1 MSDADDRRAP
11 TPDFIT
17 IGHAVQDVVPGGWE
31 LGGTVTFAAVQAHRL
46 GRSVGI
52 VTRTAGDLELEKRLP
67 FARVVDAGSPVSTTF
82 ENVYHDGRREQRC
95 TDVAAAITP
104 DDVPPE
110 WRAAP
115 IVLLGPVFG
124 EVPPVLAAAFDAA
137 SIVGVSAQGWLRDRD
152 EGMRVRHV
160 AWNGDPY
167 WAGAD
172 VVFASEEDLDG
183 PGEEL
188 GRWTRDVPTV
198 VLTFASRGARI
209 YADGHWRS
217 MPAFPEQEVDATGA
231 GDTFAAAFLIR
242 LHESGDTGEAARFG
256 AAAASI
262 SVAGRGVAAMPG
274 RDEVEERMRQHPDI
288 RLQ

>member
-1 MSDADDRRAP
+1 MNDAGASRAP
-11 TPDFIT
+11 VPGFVT
-17 IGHAVQDVVPGGWE
+17 IGHAVRDLVPGGWE

-52 VTRTAGDLELEKRLP
+52 VTRTAGDLELHKRLP
-67 FARVVDAGSPVSTTF
+67 FAQVIDAGSPVSTTF
-82 ENVYHDGRREQRC
+82 ENVYRDGHREQRC
-95 TDVAAAITP
+95 IDVADPITAG
-104 DDVPPE
+104 DVPPA
-110 WRAAP
+110 WRTAA

-124 EVPPVLAAAFDAA
+124 EVPPDMAAWFDAA

-152 EGMRVRHV
+152 DQMRVRHV
-160 AWNGDPY
+160 AWRGAPY

-183 PGEEL
+183 AHDEL
-188 GRWTRDVPTV
+188 ERWVRDVPTV
-198 VLTFASRGARI
+198 VLTFASRGARV

-217 MPAFPEQEVDATGA
+217 MPAFPAREVDATGA

-242 LHESGDTGEAARFG
+242 LHESGDIGEAARFG

-288 RLQ
+288 RLR